1 MKTNKKPY
9 TIILK
14 KKAPTPKI
22 KNFRNVVSKG
32 SKKA

>member
-14 KKAPTPKI
+14 KKAPAPKI
-22 KNFRNVVSKG
+22 KNFRNVVLKANKKG
-32 SKKA
+32 